1 VSNVVISV
9 ILTIIFGYLIVRFSR
24 RDKMPS
30 KNEILNNIVYRCD
43 LKNFDIKLVKTK
55 KVYNPSSSSSG
66 GGGHHF

>member
-1 VSNVVISV
+1 
-9 ILTIIFGYLIVRFSR
+9 
-24 RDKMPS
+24 MPS